1 MGERS
6 SHSQTVEGL
15 YPLKDEG
22 GCGRSQLALE
32 CHNEQGYQ
40 EAEQRSN
47 EVERQGEPLVTGVQ
61 RIESS
66 AKSASWVSSDDD
78 YIMPQA
84 SGWLHM
90 HAEVTISFVAP
101 LSLGFVTGIWWSAI
115 HGV

>member
-61 RIESS
+61 RIEAS
-66 AKSASWVSSDDD
+66 AVKCRFSQLGQLGWQR
-78 YIMPQA
+78 QA
-84 SGWLHM
+84 TSG
-90 HAEVTISFVAP
+90 T
-101 LSLGFVTGIWWSAI
+101 
-115 HGV
+115 